1 MKLVVDKKA
10 GVVMKKKRLKRDK
23 EFKFKVAIEAI
34 KGEKQIAELAAEFNV
49 HPQQITQWKKELLEK
64 GPELFS
70 ARSETDIKKVEK
82 ERDGLYRTIGHQQV
96 RIDWL
101 KKTLGISHIPGD
113 EE

>member
-1 MKLVVDKKA
+1 
-10 GVVMKKKRLKRDK
+10 MKKKRVTRDK

-34 KGEKQIAELAAEFNV
+34 KGDKQIAELAKEFNV
-49 HPQQITQWKKELLEK
+49 HPQQITQWKKELLDK

-70 ARSETDIKKVEK
+70 ARTERDIKKIEK
-82 ERDGLYRTIGHQQV
+82 ERDSLYHTIGHQQV

>member
-1 MKLVVDKKA
+1 
-10 GVVMKKKRLKRDK
+10 MKKKRVKRDK

-34 KGEKQIAELAAEFNV
+34 KGEKQIAELASEFNV

-64 GPELFS
+64 GPGLFS
-70 ARSETDIKKVEK
+70 TRTESDIKKIEK
-82 ERDGLYRTIGHQQV
+82 ERDDLFRTIGHQQV

-101 KKTLGISHIPGD
+101 KKTLGISRMPGD